1 MLIKLKFQI
10 CDHFSSLKRKG
21 RPKKNYHHSKMLMH
35 KTISNCTPTSCTNPT
50 YIKEYIFD
58 MNAPLP
64 RKDIECPIC
73 CDVLHQPV
81 QLDCGALVCSNC
93 CHQWVE
99 SSTEPSCPCCYNG
112 HPFNPNSIRQAPDMV
127 ISVLNN
133 LVITCNKCNGNLQAG
148 QHGRH
153 LDSGCSECVI
163 PSTSQREE
171 RIASGFIRRML
182 SESPDSSTIKIPP
195 PTSGK
200 VYQCNLCN
208 LSIDDKLFNSHSP
221 LSEFLALQNKLPNH
235 PARP

>member
-81 QLDCGALVCSNC
+81 QLDCGALVCSN
-93 CHQWVE
+93 
-99 SSTEPSCPCCYNG
+99 
-112 HPFNPNSIRQAPDMV
+112 
-127 ISVLNN
+127 
-133 LVITCNKCNGNLQAG
+133 G

-182 SESPDSSTIKIPP
+182 SESPDGSTIKIPP

-221 LSEFLALQNKLPNH
+221 LSEFPALQNKLPNH